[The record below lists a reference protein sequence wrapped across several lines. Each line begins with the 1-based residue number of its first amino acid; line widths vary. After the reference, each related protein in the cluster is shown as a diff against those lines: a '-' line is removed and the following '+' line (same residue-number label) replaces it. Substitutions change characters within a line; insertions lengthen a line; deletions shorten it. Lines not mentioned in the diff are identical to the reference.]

1 MNKKF
6 STLLA
11 GMALLSVMSV
21 NAQTTPSRVDPE
33 TVLGQE
39 WRLGGLKEGANSGL
53 YQLKVMDGTTP
64 AYLAMELNRGTGDY
78 ELRVYSASE
87 AKNNLEATLWCVS
100 VSNYNQGQAPIYDF
114 QNKLSGTML
123 DLTMA
128 GHEKTENGMNG
139 AWKPVLGG
147 EIAGWAFSRSY
158 KDLEEKRPLYS
169 YFSTDSIVGL
179 KADPATGAVK
189 VAKWGANQIDATS
202 NAADVTNFALVG
214 AAQIALSE
222 DQVNTK
228 LGLLQDNK
236 AGVQLT
242 FTPDVKGTS
251 LKLSLIHI

>member
-87 AKNNLEATLWCVS
+87 AKNNLEATLWCV
-100 VSNYNQGQAPIYDF
+100 
-114 QNKLSGTML
+114 
-123 DLTMA
+123 
-128 GHEKTENGMNG
+128 
-139 AWKPVLGG
+139 
-147 EIAGWAFSRSY
+147 
-158 KDLEEKRPLYS
+158 
-169 YFSTDSIVGL
+169 
-179 KADPATGAVK
+179 
-189 VAKWGANQIDATS
+189 
-202 NAADVTNFALVG
+202 
-214 AAQIALSE
+214 
-222 DQVNTK
+222 
-228 LGLLQDNK
+228 
-236 AGVQLT
+236 
-242 FTPDVKGTS
+242 
-251 LKLSLIHI
+251 LSLIIIKVKLLFMTSRINCLELCWI

>member
-87 AKNNLEATLWCVS
+87 AKNNLEATLC
-100 VSNYNQGQAPIYDF
+100 F
-114 QNKLSGTML
+114 CL
-123 DLTMA
+123 
-128 GHEKTENGMNG
+128 
-139 AWKPVLGG
+139 
-147 EIAGWAFSRSY
+147 
-158 KDLEEKRPLYS
+158 
-169 YFSTDSIVGL
+169 
-179 KADPATGAVK
+179 
-189 VAKWGANQIDATS
+189 
-202 NAADVTNFALVG
+202 
-214 AAQIALSE
+214 
-222 DQVNTK
+222 
-228 LGLLQDNK
+228 
-236 AGVQLT
+236 
-242 FTPDVKGTS
+242 
-251 LKLSLIHI
+251 

>member
-87 AKNNLEATLWCVS
+87 AKNKMCIRDRYQGERRYLYQFFLCGWNACRF
-100 VSNYNQGQAPIYDF
+100 NY
-114 QNKLSGTML
+114 
-123 DLTMA
+123 
-128 GHEKTENGMNG
+128 
-139 AWKPVLGG
+139 
-147 EIAGWAFSRSY
+147 
-158 KDLEEKRPLYS
+158 
-169 YFSTDSIVGL
+169 
-179 KADPATGAVK
+179 DPERK
-189 VAKWGANQIDATS
+189 
-202 NAADVTNFALVG
+202 
-214 AAQIALSE
+214 
-222 DQVNTK
+222 
-228 LGLLQDNK
+228 
-236 AGVQLT
+236 
-242 FTPDVKGTS
+242 
-251 LKLSLIHI
+251 

>member
-1 MNKKF
+1 M
-6 STLLA
+6 
-11 GMALLSVMSV
+11 
-21 NAQTTPSRVDPE
+21 R
-33 TVLGQE
+33 
-39 WRLGGLKEGANSGL
+39 RLRM
-53 YQLKVMDGTTP
+53 VT
-64 AYLAMELNRGTGDY
+64 
-78 ELRVYSASE
+78 
-87 AKNNLEATLWCVS
+87 
-100 VSNYNQGQAPIYDF
+100 
-114 QNKLSGTML
+114 
-123 DLTMA
+123 
-128 GHEKTENGMNG
+128 NG

-179 KADPATGAVK
+179 KADPTTGAVK

-251 LKLSLIHI
+251 LKNPFNEQRVYRRG

>member
-87 AKNNLEATLWCVS
+87 AKHC
-100 VSNYNQGQAPIYDF
+100 
-114 QNKLSGTML
+114 
-123 DLTMA
+123 
-128 GHEKTENGMNG
+128 
-139 AWKPVLGG
+139 
-147 EIAGWAFSRSY
+147 
-158 KDLEEKRPLYS
+158 
-169 YFSTDSIVGL
+169 
-179 KADPATGAVK
+179 
-189 VAKWGANQIDATS
+189 
-202 NAADVTNFALVG
+202 
-214 AAQIALSE
+214 
-222 DQVNTK
+222 
-228 LGLLQDNK
+228 
-236 AGVQLT
+236 GV
-242 FTPDVKGTS
+242 F
-251 LKLSLIHI
+251 LSLIIIKVKLLFMTSRINCLELCWI

>member
-87 AKNNLEATLWCVS
+87 AKNNLEAHC
-100 VSNYNQGQAPIYDF
+100 
-114 QNKLSGTML
+114 
-123 DLTMA
+123 
-128 GHEKTENGMNG
+128 
-139 AWKPVLGG
+139 
-147 EIAGWAFSRSY
+147 
-158 KDLEEKRPLYS
+158 
-169 YFSTDSIVGL
+169 
-179 KADPATGAVK
+179 
-189 VAKWGANQIDATS
+189 
-202 NAADVTNFALVG
+202 
-214 AAQIALSE
+214 
-222 DQVNTK
+222 
-228 LGLLQDNK
+228 
-236 AGVQLT
+236 GV
-242 FTPDVKGTS
+242 F
-251 LKLSLIHI
+251 LSLIIIKVKLLFMTSRINCLELCWI